1 MFIGSNTFELTWS
14 KDPPKGCKQSA
25 KNIYKQYDSQPR
37 TKHVVVYCV
46 HIYVE
51 RERERSFSFATSST
65 KTPVFCGQQNY
76 VFFWG
81 IEFHG
86 PKKNSLSQSRPC
98 RIQPRFAH
106 VVRPLDRRS
115 QKEQKKQAPVQ
126 LPSRRGFK
134 FQASQSKSVVKL
146 RKREADIL
154 TLKTCLS

>member
-1 MFIGSNTFELTWS
+1 MIKRSSQGMQAKRQKYLQTVRFTA
-14 KDPPKGCKQSA
+14 KDQTCCS
-25 KNIYKQYDSQPR
+25 ILCTYICR
-37 TKHVVVYCV
+37 
-46 HIYVE
+46 E
-51 RERERSFSFATSST
+51 RKRERSFSFATSST

-76 VFFWG
+76 VFFG
-81 IEFHG
+81 ELNFMV